1 MKAEIVV
8 DSQGVEEITKTQN
21 KAIRFIKE
29 KLMELI
35 YCISTVSLNQ
45 EDEKEEE
52 KIDPS
57 DSNDNPT
64 SNIVD
69 HIDINYP
76 AQDNTQ
82 DTMNTAQMNNQ
93 ISVDSIRHKLGTK
106 GRLDT
111 VPEICSGVTENVDQ
125 GSGNI
130 INELIK
136 QKEREKLEKQKF
148 KQQLFEK
155 LEKQYSDKI
164 HQRVH
169 WSSAEAPLKFKGVTN
184 TKLYSQLSQK

>member
-1 MKAEIVV
+1 
-8 DSQGVEEITKTQN
+8 
-21 KAIRFIKE
+21 
-29 KLMELI
+29 MELI

-45 EDEKEEE
+45 EDKKEEE

-93 ISVDSIRHKLGTK
+93 ISVDSNRQKLGTK

-125 GSGNI
+125 GSSNI
-130 INELIK
+130 INELLK

-148 KQQLFEK
+148 KQQLCKK
-155 LEKQYSDKI
+155 LKKQYPNIIEQK
-164 HQRVH
+164 VH
-169 WSSAEAPLKFKGVTN
+169 WSSAETPLKYEGVTN
-184 TKLYSQLSQK
+184 TKSNSRFLEK